1 MNTYLEKRNNSRNPL
16 RFNLDSFFDYDWPG
30 INTKLPAVNV
40 AENDSNF
47 TVEVVAPG
55 FKKDDF
61 KLKVEDDILTITG
74 ETKQENK
81 ENGNND
87 EYTRREY
94 SYSSF
99 TRSFRLPDNIND
111 NAISANYTDGI
122 LKLQLPKS
130 KKQVTATKE
139 IAIQ

>member
-1 MNTYLEKRNNSRNPL
+1 MNTYLERRNNSRNPL

-30 INTKLPAVNV
+30 VNTKLPAVNV
-40 AENDSNF
+40 AENDNNF

-81 ENGNND
+81 ENGKQD
-87 EYTRREY
+87 EECQGKPAR
-94 SYSSF
+94 
-99 TRSFRLPDNIND
+99 
-111 NAISANYTDGI
+111 AAACGV
-122 LKLQLPKS
+122 K
-130 KKQVTATKE
+130 ATE
-139 IAIQ
+139 HGPSCRAGNSVPAALHRGSR

>member
-1 MNTYLEKRNNSRNPL
+1 MNNNSRKFCIYIGPV
-16 RFNLDSFFDYDWPG
+16 
-30 INTKLPAVNV
+30 I
-40 AENDSNF
+40 
-47 TVEVVAPG
+47 
-55 FKKDDF
+55 
-61 KLKVEDDILTITG
+61 ILTITG

-81 ENGNND
+81 ENGKND

-111 NAISANYTDGI
+111 NAISANYADGI

-130 KKQVTATKE
+130 QRQVTATKE